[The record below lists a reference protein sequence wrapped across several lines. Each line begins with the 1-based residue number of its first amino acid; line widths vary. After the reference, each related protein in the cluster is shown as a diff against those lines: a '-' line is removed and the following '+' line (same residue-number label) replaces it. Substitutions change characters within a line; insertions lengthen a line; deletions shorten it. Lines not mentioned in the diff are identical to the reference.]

1 MARPPALPERFSSA
15 LPTRQLS
22 RQSVLGIE
30 ALSLILGAALIALLV
45 VNVESNVILLATAAL
60 LLFMVA
66 FLLPELSL
74 YVLVFSML
82 LSPEIIVGQA
92 AGAAAMGR
100 GVTLRLEDFLIIL
113 IGVAWLSRLA
123 VYKDLG
129 LLRSTPLNLP
139 IFAYI
144 LVCAIAT
151 ALGVIAGRVQPLT
164 GFMFVFKYFEFVVI
178 YFMVVNYVRD
188 REQVRKLLL
197 AVILTAV
204 IIAFIAFLQI
214 PSGSRVT
221 APFEGETGEPNTL
234 GGYLVLV
241 LAITLGLLSES
252 RLISARIM
260 ISGLA
265 LFLLIPIAYTM
276 SRTSWLA
283 LIAMLITTILMSR
296 QKLLFLG
303 LASAG
308 MIFLLLAMPDQISE
322 RLAFTVTERA
332 HTTSVEIFGFVLE
345 PSASARLV
353 AWIDL
358 AQDIPKHPFLGHG
371 VTGYTFLDAQYPRTI
386 LETGLLGLAALLW
399 ILWTIYRTGRTLYD
413 ESDDPVERALGLGLV
428 AGLVGAMVHGLGANT
443 FIIVRI
449 MEPFWLLVGL
459 AVVSLLLQHEDKE
472 AAPSMGSTLQP
483 EAGR

>member
-1 MARPPALPERFSSA
+1 M
-15 LPTRQLS
+15 RQIGPH
-22 RQSVLGIE
+22 SVRGIE
-30 ALSLILGAALIALLV
+30 ALSLILGAALIALIV
-45 VNVESNVILLATAAL
+45 VNFESKVILLAAAAF

-66 FLLPELSL
+66 FLLPEISL
-74 YVLVFSML
+74 YILVFSML
-82 LSPEIIVGQA
+82 LSPEFIVSQA

-123 VYKDLG
+123 VYKELG

-144 LVCAIAT
+144 LACAIAT
-151 ALGVIAGRVQPLT
+151 ALGVIAGRVEPLT

-178 YFMVVNYVRD
+178 YFMIVNYVRD
-188 REQVRKLLL
+188 RKQVRKLLL
-197 AVILTAV
+197 AVLVTAA

-214 PSGSRVT
+214 PGGARVT

-252 RLISARIM
+252 RRTSVRIA
-260 ISGLA
+260 IGGLA

-303 LASAG
+303 LASTG
-308 MIFLLLAMPDQISE
+308 MIFLLLAMPDQISQ

-332 HTTSVEIFGFVLE
+332 HTTSVEILGFVLE

-358 AQDIPKHPFLGHG
+358 VQDIPKHPFLGHG

-386 LETGLLGLAALLW
+386 LETGLLGFAALLW

-413 ESDDPVERALGLGLV
+413 TSEDPVERALGLGLV
-428 AGLVGAMVHGLGANT
+428 AGLIGVMTHGLGANT

-459 AVVSLLLQHEDKE
+459 AVVSLLLGREEQE
-472 AAPSMGSTLQP
+472 AAPVEVIPGS
-483 EAGR
+483 EVSR

>member
-1 MARPPALPERFSSA
+1 MARPPAVPGRLNGA
-15 LPTRQLS
+15 LPARQLHPYS
-22 RQSVLGIE
+22 VRGIEILGLVLGATLI
-30 ALSLILGAALIALLV
+30 ALVVGSADVEVVLLGAA
-45 VNVESNVILLATAAL
+45 
-60 LLFMVA
+60 A
-66 FLLPELSL
+66 FLLFLIAFLMPEVSL

-82 LSPEIIVGQA
+82 LSPEFIVGSTG
-92 AGAAAMGR
+92 GAAAMGR

-123 VYKDLG
+123 VYKELG

-144 LVCAIAT
+144 LVCAIST
-151 ALGVIAGRVQPLT
+151 SLGVIAGRVEPLT

-188 REQVRKLLL
+188 REQVRKLLF
-197 AVILTAV
+197 AVLVTAT

-214 PSGSRVT
+214 PTGARVT

-241 LAITLGLLSES
+241 LAIALGLLSEAS
-252 RLISARIM
+252 RVGARIGLG
-260 ISGLA
+260 GLA

-283 LIAMLITTILMSR
+283 LIAMLVTVVLVSR

-308 MIFLLLAMPDQISE
+308 MIFLLLAMPEQISE
-322 RLAFTVTERA
+322 RLAFTVAERA
-332 HTTSVEIFGFVLE
+332 QATSVEVFGIVLE

-358 AQDIPKHPFLGHG
+358 AQDIPKHPLLGHG

-386 LETGLLGLAALLW
+386 LETGLLGFATLLW
-399 ILWTIYRTGRTLYD
+399 ILWTVFRTGRTLYD
-413 ESDDPVERALGLGLV
+413 TSDDPIERALGLGLV
-428 AGLVGAMVHGLGANT
+428 AGLVGVMVHGLGANT

-459 AVVSLLLQHEDKE
+459 AVVSLLLEDEEEE
-472 AAPSMGSTLQP
+472 APLP
-483 EAGR
+483 EGESDLVAAQ